1 MIWGFFFIFAKIAPP
16 IVGTRWSKLQ
26 GGDTMAKAQKLEIRL
41 LNNKGLAVWQIAKA
55 VGVTEAQVVKVLG
68 Q

>member
-1 MIWGFFFIFAKIAPP
+1 M
-16 IVGTRWSKLQ
+16 T
-26 GGDTMAKAQKLEIRL
+26 KAQKLEIRL